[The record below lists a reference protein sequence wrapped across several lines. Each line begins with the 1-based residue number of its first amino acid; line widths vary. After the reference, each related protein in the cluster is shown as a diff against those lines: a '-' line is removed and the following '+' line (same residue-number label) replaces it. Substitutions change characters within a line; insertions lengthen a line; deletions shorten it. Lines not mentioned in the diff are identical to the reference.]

1 MSVGAGAPLGPQT
14 GVAAWTGLGHC
25 PRGGGL
31 CSPPDVPQSR
41 GWRRRERRQRRLGHA
56 QLWLCPRPRGRRG
69 EMGRPSRSEVSQ
81 FLSSRPRPTQV
92 SQPEAVAS
100 KGPRCSHPGHRCL
113 RPTNLQCTCCVG
125 RAEGRPPRGAAGNHP
140 PFRSTHGHGGPWG
153 LPSWWGQSQACS
165 RTGGPEQ
172 DLTPRVAGEEVHPDS
187 GSLAP
192 RPPAPPKTACGLCQD
207 KSFHN
212 RDSVSTPRALMCEVR
227 GRGSGSGHGCCCL
240 E

>member
-1 MSVGAGAPLGPQT
+1 MLPARRSPESWVETQREAAAPSGARAALALPTASRAARRDGA
-14 GVAAWTGLGHC
+14 AE
-25 PRGGGL
+25 
-31 CSPPDVPQSR
+31 SI
-41 GWRRRERRQRRLGHA
+41 
-56 QLWLCPRPRGRRG
+56 RG
-69 EMGRPSRSEVSQ
+69 ESVSE
-81 FLSSRPRPTQV
+81 LPAAATQV

-212 RDSVSTPRALMCEVR
+212 RDSVSTPRALMCEVG